1 MAVQINGVNVIYNAA
16 SSILCTGNQLTA
28 NSYGP
33 NVHPAPSNV
42 SASGTTSILLN
53 QSQTFLTLTG
63 NLTISISA
71 VLSKG
76 NISEIILDTGGYTP
90 TFNASHFFWSADT
103 EPTWADHQ
111 YWRITCVGL
120 SSTTCVASATGYSLP
135 GTTIP
140 ISGTGVTRTGQEAS
154 SGDDVAFCEDFTYS
168 LDPVDNIS
176 SRASIG
182 VSFRRDNIGGVS
194 GFRIQVRKIYGF
206 TALWYDSSGTSS
218 SLGSPFQTIYENTTA
233 TPSAIRMVW
242 SVIAQNTFGSSSY
255 YSNNITTFGYVE
267 GDWYSTATDGTSRYI
282 VFESRSEA
290 DQFNSLTQNQLTYQ
304 IEFWGRSAGFDDTL
318 LATYNISLES
328 EAEVDAAGG
337 S

>member
-1 MAVQINGVNVIYNAA
+1 MAVQINGVNVIYDT
-16 SSILCTGNQLTA
+16 SSEILCTGNQLTA

-33 NVHPAPSNV
+33 NVHPAHANV

-76 NISEIILDTGGYTP
+76 NTSEIILDTGGYTP
-90 TFNASHFFWSADT
+90 TFNASHFFWSAGT

-140 ISGTGVTRTGQEAS
+140 TSGTGVTRTGQEAS
-154 SGDDVAFCEDFTYS
+154 SGGDVAWCSDFAYS
-168 LDPVDNIS
+168 GDPASTVAA
-176 SRASIG
+176 RASIG
-182 VSFRRDNIGGVS
+182 VSFSRDDIGGVS
-194 GFRIQVRKIYGF
+194 GFRIQVRRVLGI
-206 TALWYDSSGTSS
+206 TAYWYNSAGTQS
-218 SLGSPFQTIYENTTA
+218 SLSSTFQTVYENTTA

-242 SVIAQNTFGSSSY
+242 SITAQNTGGSSAY
-255 YSNNITTFGYVE
+255 YSNDITTNGYIE
-267 GDWYSTATDGTSRYI
+267 GDWYSTTTDGTSRYI
-282 VFESRSEA
+282 VFESESAA
-290 DQFNSLTQNQLTYQ
+290 DQFNSLTQNQLTYE

-328 EAEVDAAGG
+328 EAEVDDSFGQ
-337 S
+337 